1 VLGKILLHC
10 SHNSLPSGLRLC
22 PSVYWTALCTGTG
35 SLSVTE
41 RLTSDM
47 GYLNGQKGAP
57 RLTLKEFQAKY
68 TEREIADRVGEY
80 LRWKRISNA
89 LGSHVQDFEELTRS
103 LIGSELAPDFGSWCR
118 DGESVT
124 LSSDNMRW
132 FMLFWLH
139 DDLIAPMLREVD
151 GESYAS
157 ALRNGL
163 SMAGEDVLGA
173 LRDMPVYQLAQ
184 ELEGCC
190 VITRDMFLRNIEFDD
205 AFGMEQREW
214 FADMCDRLDLP
225 TLLNWI
231 TDLTALGPDGSL
243 PDGKYISV
251 LLGNEAC
258 LVPTVHTC
266 IYRLELPAYSSK
278 DELLNGIRSEYK
290 SRTYTIA

>member
-1 VLGKILLHC
+1 
-10 SHNSLPSGLRLC
+10 LC
-22 PSVYWTALCTGTG
+22 PSVYWTALSTGTG

-47 GYLNGQKGAP
+47 GYENGQKGAP

-68 TEREIADRVGEY
+68 SEREIAYRLGEY
-80 LRWKRISNA
+80 LQWKRISNA
-89 LGSHVQDFEELTRS
+89 LGSHAQDFEESTRS
-103 LIGSELAPDFGSWCR
+103 LIGSEFAPEFGSWCR

-139 DDLIAPMLREVD
+139 DDLIVPMLRKVD
-151 GESYAS
+151 GQSYAS
-157 ALRNGL
+157 ALRDGL

-190 VITRDMFLRNIEFDD
+190 VITCDMFLRNIEFDE
-205 AFGMEQREW
+205 AFGTEQREW
-214 FADMCDRLDLP
+214 FADMCNRLDLP

-243 PDGKYISV
+243 PDGKCISV

-278 DELLNGIRSEYK
+278 DELLNGIRSEYT